1 MQRNIQEIITRDKDL
16 DSDVG
21 MNLIQLLGG
30 SNDFYGTKR
39 RRSSC
44 TSATSEDSVLSGRS
58 ACLQPHVM
66 HRVLSIVAM
75 EDRVVSGRSACS
87 YTSCD
92 VPRGGEQV

>member
-1 MQRNIQEIITRDKDL
+1 MCVALQRNIQEIITQDNDL

-44 TSATSEDSVLSGRS
+44 TSANSEDSILSGRCECIRILYMATCS
-58 ACLQPHVM
+58 GF
-66 HRVLSIVAM
+66 RV
-75 EDRVVSGRSACS
+75 
-87 YTSCD
+87 
-92 VPRGGEQV
+92 